1 MTLSRISIT
10 RPVTVVMIFVG
21 LAIIGIFAAFNLPIE
36 DFPESES
43 PYIGMRIDYPASPRE
58 IEQNITR
65 PVEEILSTMAGVDR
79 QFSYTRSGSLR
90 MGMLLDMDQDTNGKR
105 IEAKELVENIRY
117 LLPDDMERIQM
128 NSWDSNES
136 PILNLLIVAEDLS
149 NDQVFDVLDLKVRSE
164 LERIPGVSSVSLYG
178 IVQNNIRIS
187 VDAGRVA
194 AYNLDLKD
202 IQRRL
207 QQENF
212 YLSAGTIDS
221 GNSQFRVYP
230 MGQYKSLEE
239 IRLLPM
245 NNTGLVL
252 QDFASV
258 QLKPDEDNNRRK
270 VNGVP
275 SLGISVYKL
284 PEANLVS
291 VSAAI
296 TAKMEQIKQDKQL
309 ANTTFYPLDSSSEMV
324 ITSVTNL
331 RDSGFLG
338 GLLSLVVL
346 FLFLRQAKISL
357 LVAMTVPLSLCA
369 TLGLMYFSGTTLNI
383 LSLVGLM
390 LTIGLLVDN
399 SVVVSEAIS
408 LRRRDAGTN
417 PRLAADKG
425 TSEVGL
431 AILAG
436 TLTTVIVFIPSFMSI
451 NPGISTMQQNVAIPL
466 CGALLASLL
475 IAQTLVP
482 AALARIS
489 LPREERKHP
498 VIDFIARHYERS
510 VRFTLNHRLLSFLIV
525 FFIAYSGWFAYQQ
538 VNIDMNPKQ
547 EAPRIS
553 LQMRVSGSPEIEYIE
568 AYIDQVEDYL
578 LSNKRRFEIENIF
591 ASYDT
596 DRGDITINLDE
607 DGSLAPDIIQNM
619 IRENLPEQPDIRMWF
634 ANKSRGF
641 GGRGRSDAGLGIRL
655 IGDSTEE
662 LLRIADGLVIL
673 FEQNPRLT
681 NVQHDGESNRS
692 EILIRLRP
700 ELAESIG
707 LTPRDVSEAVSAG
720 LGGRN
725 MRRGFMDN
733 GRELSILLELE
744 GREDADLETLK
755 SFPIYISAGVMLP
768 LETIA
773 DISIEN
779 TVRQIK
785 RENRET
791 LLNLNF
797 ETRKNESP
805 KVAQALIRNVMDNYQ
820 LAPGYRWELGEQF
833 QRDNKDY
840 RDMIINFVLAVILIY
855 MLMAALFE
863 SVLFPTCVIFAIGFS
878 SVGAFLTLWLTGTTM
893 TALALTG
900 MVLLAGIV
908 VNNGIVLLNR
918 IIQLRSG
925 GMNRMEAIVL
935 SGRQR
940 LRPILMTVC
949 TTTAGMVPL
958 AIGEVRIGSVGP
970 AYFPMAR
977 TLIGGL
983 AFSTIITLI
992 ILPLLYVVMDD
1003 LKSATTR
1010 FLNETLRRAENF
1022 H

>member
-1 MTLSRISIT
+1 
-10 RPVTVVMIFVG
+10 
-21 LAIIGIFAAFNLPIE
+21 
-36 DFPESES
+36 
-43 PYIGMRIDYPASPRE
+43 
-58 IEQNITR
+58 
-65 PVEEILSTMAGVDR
+65 
-79 QFSYTRSGSLR
+79 
-90 MGMLLDMDQDTNGKR
+90 
-105 IEAKELVENIRY
+105 
-117 LLPDDMERIQM
+117 
-128 NSWDSNES
+128 
-136 PILNLLIVAEDLS
+136 
-149 NDQVFDVLDLKVRSE
+149 
-164 LERIPGVSSVSLYG
+164 
-178 IVQNNIRIS
+178 
-187 VDAGRVA
+187 
-194 AYNLDLKD
+194 
-202 IQRRL
+202 
-207 QQENF
+207 
-212 YLSAGTIDS
+212 
-221 GNSQFRVYP
+221 
-230 MGQYKSLEE
+230 
-239 IRLLPM
+239 
-245 NNTGLVL
+245 
-252 QDFASV
+252 
-258 QLKPDEDNNRRK
+258 
-270 VNGVP
+270 
-275 SLGISVYKL
+275 
-284 PEANLVS
+284 
-291 VSAAI
+291 
-296 TAKMEQIKQDKQL
+296 
-309 ANTTFYPLDSSSEMV
+309 
-324 ITSVTNL
+324 
-331 RDSGFLG
+331 
-338 GLLSLVVL
+338 
-346 FLFLRQAKISL
+346 
-357 LVAMTVPLSLCA
+357 
-369 TLGLMYFSGTTLNI
+369 
-383 LSLVGLM
+383 M

-489 LPREERKHP
+489 LPREEREHP

-662 LLRIADGLVIL
+662 LLRIADDLVIL

-797 ETRKNESP
+797 ETRKNESS

-893 TALALTG
+893 TALALSG

-977 TLIGGL
+977 TLIG
-983 AFSTIITLI
+983 
-992 ILPLLYVVMDD
+992 V
-1003 LKSATTR
+1003 
-1010 FLNETLRRAENF
+1010 
-1022 H
+1022 